1 MADYIEGGIMLG
13 KGQLGIK
20 RIPATQAIPKQSPAA
35 TRTTG
40 GVDIK
45 KKMAKVMGKVMK
57 GC

>member
-1 MADYIEGGIMLG
+1 MSYNLGGIMSG
-13 KGQLGIK
+13 KGTLGVQ
-20 RIPATQAIPKQSPAA
+20 RIPATQPIPKQSQAA

-40 GVDIK
+40 GVDVK